1 MLLFYTSTLSP
12 RIKYISRLIFQD
24 LLGLSIRYTQD
35 KEEYLHS
42 TLPKINYSRDPL
54 QSGIFLQSVNLL
66 FESDIS
72 EQDVKSGTYKGVVTM
87 FSTGRQSLLPFDPL
101 AASFFL
107 VSRYEE
113 YMPFIADAH
122 GRFPAKESIMY
133 RLGTLNK
140 PLVNAYA
147 EILAN
152 LLEEHNPNIVFS
164 RPTYRFYNSVDIDN
178 AAAFLGKGI
187 FRIIGGYMQD
197 VLSLNFKQI
206 GERSRS
212 LVFGK
217 KDPFDTF
224 DYVLALQKKYKF
236 STIYFALFA
245 RMGQYDRSLTRY
257 STRLQRYVKGI
268 ADFCEMGIHP
278 SYRSNENFE
287 WLEEEITSLQR
298 VLKKDIKKSRQH
310 FLKIHF
316 PSTFRNLLQLEI
328 SDDYSIGYASEH
340 GFRAGICTPFRFYD
354 IEQEVETPLIMHP
367 FPFMDGTFI
376 YYLKLSPDEA
386 LKHILE
392 YIEIYRHYGGEFIPI
407 WHNRIY
413 SEKEE
418 EWKGWNKV
426 FEEMVKAAV

>member
-35 KEEYLHS
+35 KEEYLQS

-101 AASFFL
+101 AASFFI

-122 GRFPAKESIMY
+122 GRFPAKESVMY

-147 EILAN
+147 EILAT

-164 RPTYRFYNSVDIDN
+164 RPSYRFYNSVDIDN

-197 VLSLNFKQI
+197 ILSLNFKQI

-212 LVFGK
+212 LVF
-217 KDPFDTF
+217 
-224 DYVLALQKKYKF
+224 
-236 STIYFALFA
+236 
-245 RMGQYDRSLTRY
+245 
-257 STRLQRYVKGI
+257 
-268 ADFCEMGIHP
+268 EMGIHP

>member
-12 RIKYISRLIFQD
+12 RIKYITRLIFQD
-24 LLGLSIRYTQD
+24 LLGLSVRYTQD
-35 KEEYLHS
+35 KEEYLQS

-54 QSGIFLQSVNLL
+54 QSGIFLQAVNLL
-66 FESDIS
+66 FETDIS
-72 EQDVKSGTYKGVVTM
+72 EQEVKSGNFENIVTL
-87 FSTGRQSLLPFDPL
+87 FPTGRQSLLPFDPL

-113 YMPFIADAH
+113 YMPFIADNH
-122 GRFPAKESIMY
+122 GRFSAKESTMY
-133 RLGTLNK
+133 KSGCLGQ

-147 EILAN
+147 EILAR
-152 LLEEHNPNIVFS
+152 LLQDHNPNIIFK
-164 RPTYRFYNSVDIDN
+164 RPSYRFYNSVDIDN

-187 FRIIGGYMQD
+187 FRVIGGYGQD
-197 VLSLNFKQI
+197 LISLNFKQF
-206 GERSRS
+206 GQRTRS
-212 LVFGK
+212 LLLGK

-224 DYVLALQKKYKF
+224 DHVHRLQKKYKF
-236 STIYFALFA
+236 SSIYFALFA

-257 STRLQRYVKGI
+257 STRLQRYLKGI

-278 SYRSNENFE
+278 SYRSNENSE

-298 VLKKDIKKSRQH
+298 VLKKDITKSRQH

-316 PSTFRNLLQLEI
+316 PLTFRNLLQLEI
-328 SDDYSIGYASEH
+328 TDDYSIGFAAEH

-354 IEQEVETPLIMHP
+354 LEQEVETPLLMHP

-376 YYLKLSPDEA
+376 YYLKVSPEDA
-386 LKHILE
+386 LIKIKE
-392 YIEIYRHYGGEFIPI
+392 YIEVYRKYGGEFIPI

-418 EWKGWNKV
+418 EWKGWNRV